1 MLKTSLWVPAFI
13 RAGGLTVVA
22 VQLVDWFATPHPS
35 GNSSQFL
42 ALHLFAILCGFT
54 MVFLPS
60 STRRVRPW
68 RLLSLASCAGVF
80 ASTFLLAAY
89 TGDYGLLFVTV
100 GGMVIGAATLVPWN
114 LTWQTLLSVIGAS
127 AFAALYFISP
137 VRDPDGPIHW
147 LGLLAFIGIAEAGT
161 YLNGRYRHDLLRHF
175 QALESSGQQLQR
187 EIDLRINAHDKLAES
202 EAALRKILE
211 ASPDLIAINRLS
223 DGRFIDINYQF
234 EKLGLLRGQIIGK
247 SLRETGLIEPYTIK
261 KLAAALRDK
270 GYVNNLEIR
279 NHYPSGDHTWL
290 LSASLIEVGGE
301 KCALSISRDVTQM
314 KRTEKSMRESE
325 EKFRRI
331 FDSSLDAISIV
342 RLDGTYVDVNQA
354 FLDSGY
360 KREQVI
366 GRTDVDLGV
375 WVNDTERLDFVS
387 KLARTG
393 RVQGVPVQLKHGDGA
408 VVSALLSAVLVEIG
422 GEYFVVS
429 MVRDIDEIKR
439 TEARLRESEERFRQL
454 FETSMDPV
462 VLSDVDT
469 GLIVD
474 SNQEFFS
481 RFGIARED
489 IIGRPADW
497 KGWNDRAAID
507 AIATGIRER
516 GSVRNIAVSTVLPG
530 GREMQML
537 VSARTLTIG
546 QRRMVAS
553 VLHDVTELRVKE
565 RELRESEKKFRLIF
579 SASTDLVWLAELE
592 SGTILDAND
601 EFLKRTGYSRD
612 ETIGRTSR
620 ELNVWADGERR
631 VQLIEQL
638 RSSGQLRNIEREMG
652 TRAGAR
658 IPVLMS
664 SVVITLDRK
673 LCCLI
678 VARDITDIKH
688 TERVLRESEDKFR
701 QIFEKMDDIVVL
713 SSITRGTVLEVNEE
727 FERQTGYPR
736 EYALGKTNL
745 ELNLWANLHERDVF
759 FEEMRKA
766 GFVRGME
773 TTMRRRDGT
782 TVPMLVSSMTA
793 PLLGE
798 QCGITVMRDVSKL
811 KEAENE
817 LRNSQAVLRRTF
829 DSITD
834 PLTIT
839 DLEDGRVYD
848 TNESMLRLTGHA
860 RDQVIGKTSRELR
873 LWVNRDQ
880 EKQFQLKMLAEGSV
894 RNMEAQ
900 FRLADQSAMQGLLSA
915 VTIEYGGRP
924 CALSTVRDITE
935 LKQVYYELEA
945 ARVAALEASR
955 AKSEFLSSMSHE
967 IRTPMN
973 AILGMADL
981 LSETS
986 LGSEQRRYLDT
997 ILANGNALLELI
1009 NGILDLAKVESGRMS
1024 LESAPFDLVDLI
1036 EKVADTLAVR
1046 AHEKQIELA
1055 VRLAPTLPRMVVG
1068 DSLRL
1073 RQVLTNLVGNAIKF
1087 TEQGEVVIGVE
1098 ADRTDRDGRTLLF
1111 SVSDT
1116 GIGIDPDKL
1125 STIFS
1130 AFTQADSST
1139 TRRYGGSGLG
1149 LAIVERLVNLMGG
1162 RVWAESEK
1170 GRGSVF
1176 RFTTRLQ
1183 PATNVEPPPALREPA
1198 LAGKRILVV
1207 DDNATNRLILREMLG
1222 QRGALITEAN
1232 SAPAGLEAIDYARR
1246 TSLPFDLVLVD
1257 CRMPSM
1263 DGFEMV
1269 RRARRSPGGHD
1280 LVIMMLSSNGLV
1292 ATMSKMKEAGLDHF
1306 MVKPIKRGDL
1316 YAAISQTFAAQ
1327 AATADG
1333 NGASPS
1339 QAAVTD
1345 RTQLRILDRK
1355 LRILLADDSPDN
1367 RLLIRAYLKNTPY
1380 TIEEAEDGETAIEK
1394 FKTDAEGFDLIVM
1407 DIQMPRLDGYAAAR
1421 QIRAWE
1427 KANARPRT
1435 AIIALTASAFEED
1448 VRRAIEA
1455 GCDLHVSKPVK
1466 RGRLINSIADA
1477 VEFRGGVDG
1486 EVKPVAHVESDLKDL
1501 IPEFL
1506 NRKRRD
1512 AEKIAQ
1518 AARDADFST
1527 LASLGHQLKGEG
1539 GSFGFEAMSEL
1550 GASLQAAANQKDI
1563 SGAQRLSA
1571 QLAAYLEKVQIVY
1584 TPGE

>member
-1 MLKTSLWVPAFI
+1 M
-13 RAGGLTVVA
+13 
-22 VQLVDWFATPHPS
+22 
-35 GNSSQFL
+35 
-42 ALHLFAILCGFT
+42 
-54 MVFLPS
+54 
-60 STRRVRPW
+60 
-68 RLLSLASCAGVF
+68 ASCAGVF

-137 VRDPDGPIHW
+137 VRDPDGPTHW
-147 LGLLAFIGIAEAGT
+147 LGLFAFIGIAEAGT
-161 YLNGRYRHDLLRHF
+161 YLHGRYRHNLLRHF
-175 QALESSGQQLQR
+175 QALESSRQQLQR
-187 EIDLRINAHDKLAES
+187 EVNLRVSAHDNLAQS
-202 EAALRKILE
+202 EATLRKILE
-211 ASPDLIAINRLS
+211 SSPDLIAINRLS

-234 EKLGLLRGQIIGK
+234 EKLGLLRGQIVGK
-247 SLRETGLIEPYTIK
+247 SIRETALIEPYVLK
-261 KLAAALRDK
+261 KLAAALRGK
-270 GYVNNLEIR
+270 GYVDNLEVR
-279 NHYPSGDHTWL
+279 SRFPTADHTWL
-290 LSASLIEVGGE
+290 LSASLIDVGGE
-301 KCALSISRDVTQM
+301 KCVLSISRDVTQM
-314 KRTEKSMRESE
+314 KRTEKSLRESE
-325 EKFRRI
+325 EKFRRV

-354 FLDSGY
+354 FLDNGY
-360 KREQVI
+360 TREQVI
-366 GRTDVDLGV
+366 GRTDVDLNV
-375 WVNDTERLDFVS
+375 WVDESERFEFVS

-393 RVQGVPVQLKHGDGA
+393 RVQSVPLQLRHGDETVA
-408 VVSALLSAVLVEIG
+408 SALLSAVLVEIG

-429 MVRDIDEIKR
+429 MARDITEIRR

-454 FETSMDPV
+454 FETSMDPI

-469 GLIVD
+469 GLIID
-474 SNQEFFS
+474 CNQEFFS
-481 RFGIARED
+481 VFDASREAV
-489 IIGRPADW
+489 IGRPADW
-497 KGWNDRAAID
+497 RGWNDRDAID
-507 AIATGIRER
+507 AIAAGTREH
-516 GSVRNIAVSTVLPG
+516 GFVRNIPVSTVMPDG
-530 GREMQML
+530 HEMQVL

-546 QRRMVAS
+546 QRRMVAT
-553 VLHDVTELRVKE
+553 VLHDVTEVRVKE

-579 SASTDLVWLAELE
+579 SASVDMAWITELE
-592 SGTILDAND
+592 SGVTLDAND
-601 EFLKRTGYSRD
+601 EFLKRTGYRRE
-612 ETIGRTSR
+612 ETIGRTSL
-620 ELNVWADGERR
+620 ELNIWVDGKPRSE
-631 VQLIEQL
+631 LIEQL
-638 RSSGQLRNIEREMG
+638 RTSGHLRNIQREMG
-652 TRAGAR
+652 TRWGAR

-664 SVVITLDRK
+664 SALITLDGK
-673 LCCLI
+673 QCCLI
-678 VARDITDIKH
+678 IARDIADIKQS
-688 TERVLRESEDKFR
+688 ERVLRESEAKFR
-701 QIFEKMDDIVVL
+701 QIFEKLDDIVVL
-713 SSITRGTVLEVNEE
+713 SSITHGTVLEVNEE
-727 FERQTGYPR
+727 FERQTGYSR
-736 EYALGKTNL
+736 DYAIGKSNL
-745 ELNLWANLHERDVF
+745 DLNLWADLHERDRF
-759 FEEMRKA
+759 FGEMQKN

-773 TTMRRRDGT
+773 TKMRRHDGT
-782 TVPMLVSSMTA
+782 TVPILVSSITA

-798 QCGITVMRDVSKL
+798 QCAITVMRDVSKL
-811 KEAENE
+811 KEAEDE
-817 LRNSQAVLRRTF
+817 IRSSQAVLRRTF

-839 DLEDGRVYD
+839 DLADGRVYD
-848 TNESMLRLTGHA
+848 TNESMLQLTGHT
-860 RDQVIGKTSRELR
+860 RDEVIGKTSRELR
-873 LWVNRDQ
+873 LWVNRNQ

-900 FRLADQSAMQGLLSA
+900 FRMVDDISMQGLISA
-915 VTIEYGGRP
+915 VTIEWGGRQ

-935 LKQVYYELEA
+935 LKKVHDELEA
-945 ARVAALEASR
+945 AREAALEASH

-981 LSETS
+981 LSETG
-986 LGSEQRRYLDT
+986 LGAEQRRYLDT

-1024 LESAPFDLVDLI
+1024 LESVPFDLVDLI

-1068 DSLRL
+1068 DPLRL

-1087 TEQGEVVIGVE
+1087 TEQGEVVITVE
-1098 ADRTDRDGRTLLF
+1098 PDRADREGRSLLF

-1116 GIGIDPDKL
+1116 GIGIEADKL

-1149 LAIVERLVNLMGG
+1149 LAIVDRLVSLMGG

-1170 GRGSVF
+1170 GRGSIF
-1176 RFTTRLQ
+1176 RFTTRLE
-1183 PATNVEPPPALREPA
+1183 PATNVQPPPPLREPA
-1198 LAGKRILVV
+1198 LVGKRILVV

-1232 SAPAGLEAIDYARR
+1232 SAPAGLDAIDHARR
-1246 TSLPFDLVLVD
+1246 AALPFDLVLVD

-1292 ATMSKMKEAGLDHF
+1292 TTMSKMKEAGLDHF
-1306 MVKPIKRGDL
+1306 MVKPIKRGEL
-1316 YAAISQTFAAQ
+1316 YAAISQTL
-1327 AATADG
+1327 ATQSATPILDA
-1333 NGASPS
+1333 ASPA

-1345 RTQLRILDRK
+1345 RSQLRILDRK

-1367 RLLIRAYLKNTPY
+1367 RLLIRAYLKSTPY
-1380 TIEEAEDGETAIEK
+1380 VIEEAEDGETAIEK
-1394 FKTDAEGFDLIVM
+1394 FENDAEGFDLIVM
-1407 DIQMPRLDGYAAAR
+1407 DIQMPRLDGYSAAR

-1427 KANARPRT
+1427 KAHTRPRT
-1435 AIIALTASAFEED
+1435 PIIALTASAFEED
-1448 VRRAIEA
+1448 VQRAIES

-1466 RGRLINSIADA
+1466 RGRLINAVADA
-1477 VEFRGGVDG
+1477 VEFRNGSDNQVR
-1486 EVKPVAHVESDLKDL
+1486 PVAHVESDLKDL

-1506 NRKRRD
+1506 NRKRKD

-1518 AARDADFST
+1518 AARDADFKT
-1527 LASLGHQLKGEG
+1527 LAALGHQLKGEG
-1539 GSFGFEAMSEL
+1539 GSFGFEAVSDL
-1550 GASLQAAANQKDI
+1550 GASLQAAANQQDI
-1563 SGAQRLSA
+1563 GAAKRLSA

-1584 TPGE
+1584 TPEA